1 MTTTRQHEKR
11 RGPEKIG
18 VWRAAWRLSDL
29 SLKRLLWPEGLPALV
44 LGGGG
49 AVLLVSASSVADRTG
64 QMNNVV
70 QLSAALLAVVF
81 TALAIMVALPSGR
94 YLQALQRNDP
104 ESDGMQR
111 FLEPFLLALGVEV
124 AVLLLALAYP
134 LAAESVSAPVEHA
147 TFYVLG
153 FLVVY
158 GLLDVAALARSV
170 VRHGIGR
177 AKESVREAE
186 REGTVARLEDRRSG

>member
-1 MTTTRQHEKR
+1 MTTRQNKKR
-11 RGPEKIG
+11 LGPEKIG
-18 VWRAAWRLSDL
+18 AWRAAWRLSDL

-49 AVLLVSASSVADRTG
+49 AVLLVSASNAAERSH
-64 QMNNVV
+64 QMNSVV

-81 TALAIMVALPSGR
+81 TALALMVALPSGR
-94 YLQALQRNDP
+94 YLQALQRDDP
-104 ESDGMQR
+104 DSDGMQR
-111 FLEPFLLALGVEV
+111 FLEPFLLTLGVEV
-124 AVLLLALAYP
+124 AVLLLAISYP
-134 LAAESVSAPVEHA
+134 LAVGSVSAPVEHA
-147 TFYVLG
+147 AFYVLG

-158 GLLDVAALARSV
+158 GLLDVVALARSV

-186 REGTVARLEDRRSG
+186 REGTVARLDDRRSG

>member
-1 MTTTRQHEKR
+1 MTTTKQHEKR

-18 VWRAAWRLSDL
+18 IWRAAWRLSDL

-49 AVLLVSASSVADRTG
+49 AVLLVGASSVADRTG
-64 QMNNVV
+64 QMNSVV

-94 YLQALQRNDP
+94 YLQALQRDDP
-104 ESDGMQR
+104 ESDGMRR
-111 FLEPFLLALGVEV
+111 FLEPFLLTLGVEMT
-124 AVLLLALAYP
+124 VLLLALAYP
-134 LAAESVSAPVEHA
+134 LAAESVTAPVEHA
-147 TFYVLG
+147 VFYVLG

-158 GLLDVAALARSV
+158 GVLDVAALARSV

-186 REGTVARLEDRRSG
+186 RDGAVAHLEDRRSG

>member
-1 MTTTRQHEKR
+1 MMTTRRYEKR

-18 VWRAAWRLSDL
+18 VWRAVWRLSDL

-49 AVLLVSASSVADRTG
+49 AVLLTSASGVADRVS
-64 QMNNVV
+64 QMSNVI

-94 YLQALQRNDP
+94 YLQALQGDDP

-111 FLEPFLLALGVEV
+111 FLEPFLLTLGVEV
-124 AVLLLALAYP
+124 AALLLALAYS
-134 LAAESVSAPVEHA
+134 LAAEFVSPPVEHA
-147 TFYVLG
+147 AFYVLG

-158 GLLDVAALARSV
+158 GLLDVVALARSV

>member
-1 MTTTRQHEKR
+1 MTTRQRKKQH
-11 RGPEKIG
+11 GPAKIG
-18 VWRAAWRLSDL
+18 IWRAAWRLSDL
-29 SLKRLLWPEGLPALV
+29 SLKRLLWPEGLSALV
-44 LGGGG
+44 LGGCG
-49 AVLLVSASSVADRTG
+49 AVLLVRATSVPDRAA
-64 QMNNVV
+64 QMNSVV

-94 YLQALQRNDP
+94 YLQALQRDDP

-111 FLEPFLLALGVEV
+111 FLEPFLLTLGVEV

-147 TFYVLG
+147 AFYVLG
-153 FLVVY
+153 FLLVY